1 MWNRLCKHIMYV
13 DMCDIT
19 QLKSVFT
26 RFSPPP
32 EMGESVDGGWGRI
45 LAALHVPEL
54 NQANFL
60 QQALTH
66 GAFLTLYAFTQQ
78 RLPLSQSIGD
88 EFTHLQH
95 LTQWTC
101 QAKPW
106 CVCAASGN
114 VILA

>member
-1 MWNRLCKHIMYV
+1 
-13 DMCDIT
+13 
-19 QLKSVFT
+19 
-26 RFSPPP
+26 
-32 EMGESVDGGWGRI
+32 MGESVDGGWGRI

-66 GAFLTLYAFTQQ
+66 GAYLTLYAFTQQ

-88 EFTHLQH
+88 EFTHLQN

-106 CVCAASGN
+106 CVYALTTA
-114 VILA
+114 